1 MIYNKIMLNSS
12 CMFPLRNFH
21 PEGVATAASF
31 MKGNYIKSEEKQ
43 SEEKL
48 SLCNFTVSRL
58 WLG

>member
-1 MIYNKIMLNSS
+1 MLNSA

>member
-1 MIYNKIMLNSS
+1 LIYNKIMLNSA

-31 MKGNYIKSEEKQ
+31 LKGNYIK